1 MEDIKVSASQAIL
14 LDLITDDQLAGMRVA
29 NEGNPEVVALIDAR
43 VEAKAKAE
51 NDAKALDDF
60 KVILQ
65 KVELP
70 NAPEGVI
77 NIYRAWQRQSR
88 PLTNKEQKEV
98 LAANPTLTEEIV
110 STRRIEID
118 KWAWGDWTFN
128 KAMTTAKST
137 TSRATSTR
145 KLAITLNKREGN
157 ALTPIGNF
165 RTSKEA
171 CTHLGLET
179 AGDSANRVLLAH
191 KYITDQYEGTDFLVP
206 EA

>member
-1 MEDIKVSASQAIL
+1 MEDIKVSAGQAIL

-51 NDAKALDDF
+51 NDAKALDEF
-60 KVILQ
+60 KALLQ
-65 KVELP
+65 TLDLP
-70 NAPEGVI
+70 NAPEGVV
-77 NIYRAWQRQSR
+77 NIYRAWQKQSR

-110 STRRIEID
+110 STRRIEVD

-128 KAMTTAKST
+128 KAMTTGKTT

-145 KLAITLNKREGN
+145 KLAITLKKREGDT
-157 ALTPIGNF
+157 LSTVGNF

-171 CTHLGLET
+171 CNHLGLET
-179 AGDSANRVLLAH
+179 AGDSANRVLIAH
-191 KYITDQYEGTDFLVP
+191 KYITDEYEGSDFLVP

>member
-1 MEDIKVSASQAIL
+1 MEDIKVSAGQAIL
-14 LDLITDDQLAGMRVA
+14 LDLITDDQLASMRELNA
-29 NEGNPEVVALIDAR
+29 GNSEVVALIDAR

-51 NDAKALDDF
+51 NDAKALDEF
-60 KVILQ
+60 KALLQ
-65 KVELP
+65 TLDLP
-70 NAPEGVI
+70 NAPEGVV
-77 NIYRAWQRQSR
+77 NIYRAWQKLTR
-88 PLTNKEQKEV
+88 PITKKEIKEV
-98 LAANPTLTEEIV
+98 LDANPLLSEVDV
-110 STRRIEID
+110 STRLVETD
-118 KWAWGDWTFN
+118 QWGWGAWTFN

-137 TSRATSTR
+137 TSKATSTR

-171 CTHLGLET
+171 CKHLGIET

-191 KYITDQYEGTDFLVP
+191 HYITDQYEGSDFLVS